1 MLVLALDTALDACA
15 CAVLD
20 HGAAPTRVTAQTDVI
35 GRGHAERLMDLI
47 AATLDHAG
55 VALTDVDRFAVSV
68 GPGSFTGIRVGVAV
82 ARGFA
87 VATGKPCVGISS
99 LEALGADGR
108 ASLPGRAILAAID
121 ARRGEVYAQ
130 AFAADGTPVSE
141 AAAMAIPAAAALAAV
156 HGAALIGSGT
166 ALLRAENPALDVAA
180 ERAFPAIE
188 TIAHLAAERPDLH
201 RAPKPFYLRAAD
213 AKPQEGFRIARAA
226 VTASPGTATP
236 DAAATAGSGGPE
248 RDGGAA

>member
-20 HGAAPTRVTAQTDVI
+20 HGAALARVTAETDVI

-47 AATLDHAG
+47 AATLDRAG
-55 VALTDVDRFAVSV
+55 VALTDIDRFAVCV

-87 VATGKPCVGISS
+87 VATGRPCVGISS

-108 ASLPGRAILAAID
+108 AALPGRAILAAID

-130 AFAADGTPVSE
+130 AFSADGTALSDP
-141 AAAMAIPAAAALAAV
+141 AAMAIPAAAAIATA

-166 ALLRAENPALDVAA
+166 GLLRGENPALAIAA

-201 RAPKPFYLRAAD
+201 LPPKPFYLRAAD

-226 VTASPGTATP
+226 GAASP
-236 DAAATAGSGGPE
+236 DAAPAGSVGAE
-248 RDGGAA
+248 REGGAA

>member
-15 CAVLD
+15 CAVRD
-20 HGAAPTRVTAQTDVI
+20 DGAASTRVTAETDVI

-47 AATLDHAG
+47 AATLDRAG
-55 VALTDVDRFAVSV
+55 VALTAVDRFAVSV

-87 VATGKPCVGISS
+87 VATGRPCVGISS

-108 ASLPGRAILAAID
+108 AALPDRAILATID

-130 AFAADGTPVSE
+130 AFSADGTPLSDP
-141 AAAMAIPAAAALAAV
+141 AAMTIPAAAALATA

-166 ALLRAENPALDVAA
+166 ALLRAENPGLDISA

-188 TIAHLAAERPDLH
+188 TIAQLAAERADLH
-201 RAPKPFYLRAAD
+201 RPPKPFYLRAAD
-213 AKPQEGFRIARAA
+213 AKPQEGFRIARVPGAA
-226 VTASPGTATP
+226 SP
-236 DAAATAGSGGPE
+236 DAAPPAASIGAAC
-248 RDGGAA
+248 DGGAE